1 MLSEILDK
9 IGKIQKK
16 GDFHIKAWESSGEEE
31 CSKYLGMTWSRK
43 DNCYLL
49 KFRLN
54 LHQKICGIPLG
65 EDLDSE
71 FLLNKSLPITKKNLL
86 SVACQFY
93 DHNYLAAPLMVTIKM
108 LFSEVCRDK
117 RCSMQTHLSADRAD
131 RFRSAVKEILGTS
144 ALSFP
149 QQIVFKNSGKLYIF
163 F

>member
-1 MLSEILDK
+1 MTVELELTDSLVLLSALQDE
-9 IGKIQKK
+9 IGKILRK

-43 DNCYLL
+43 DDGYLL

-71 FLLNKSLPITKKNLL
+71 FLLNKTLPITKKNVL

-93 DHNYLAAPLMVTIKM
+93 DPNRLAAPLMVTIRM
-108 LFSEVCRDK
+108 LFSKICRNK
-117 RCSMQTHLSADRAD
+117 SCSMQTHLSADRAD
-131 RFRSAVKEILGTS
+131 RFRSAVTEILGTS

-149 QQIVFKNSGKLYIF
+149 R
-163 F
+163 